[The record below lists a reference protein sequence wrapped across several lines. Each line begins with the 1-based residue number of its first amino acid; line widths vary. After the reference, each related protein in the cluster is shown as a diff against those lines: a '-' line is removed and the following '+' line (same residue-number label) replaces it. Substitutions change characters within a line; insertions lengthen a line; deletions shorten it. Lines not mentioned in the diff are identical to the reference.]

1 MHRQA
6 HEPLPT
12 PPTMQRA
19 QCQAGDSRP
28 RQCTVILTIRLPSPR
43 TVAWAGTCPDIHLP
57 AVPHTHNLVPTS
69 KPDQCDE
76 KARGT
81 FWKSY
86 GCRIGMRRSPLSDHI
101 RSDTEQVPAPCQAPH
116 HGGRAIRGV
125 CRAVKITPP
134 TCQQT
139 ARQSVL
145 KRMSNTCFPCRRIMH
160 RVGAALGR
168 ALHTPE
174 GERRNE
180 QMATPDPSVCKDKD
194 YHPRPSTG
202 SAHDTAR
209 VRGSRVCTSCEAP
222 VGGGVASPQATNVG
236 CSTPQQ
242 RCTAVSTSP
251 DLEPFPAI
259 RVRGI
264 WPPCLPPNS
273 AN

>member
-134 TCQQT
+134 HLSTNCET
-139 ARQSVL
+139 
-145 KRMSNTCFPCRRIMH
+145 KRTK
-160 RVGAALGR
+160 A
-168 ALHTPE
+168 
-174 GERRNE
+174 NE
-180 QMATPDPSVCKDKD
+180 QHMLSLPANHAPSRRRSGTRAA
-194 YHPRPSTG
+194 YPRGRETQRTNG
-202 SAHDTAR
+202 NAR
-209 VRGSRVCTSCEAP
+209 PFRV
-222 VGGGVASPQATNVG
+222 
-236 CSTPQQ
+236 
-242 RCTAVSTSP
+242 
-251 DLEPFPAI
+251 
-259 RVRGI
+259 
-264 WPPCLPPNS
+264 
-273 AN
+273 